1 MEYKLNTNWCLWY
14 HSINDNKW
22 SQSSYKKLLTIT
34 NLYGLKAINDIIQ
47 PIHLQNGMFFL
58 MRENIFP
65 TWEDPDNREGC
76 CVSFKISGSV
86 LKEQWYH
93 IISEILTEN
102 IFILSDNI
110 DTILEN
116 FSDREEYI
124 VRERYGLNRY
134 SGYTDGRSLHEIGFD
149 EGISQERVRQI
160 LNRTEMRMRCSS
172 LNRDSESVRNS
183 INGIK
188 EYYSNMEN

>member
-1 MEYKLNTNWCLWY
+1 MSRTKLDLMDSGYYVDMNVEDI
-14 HSINDNKW
+14 HSSESSQEELFDN
-22 SQSSYKKLLTIT
+22 
-34 NLYGLKAINDIIQ
+34 
-47 PIHLQNGMFFL
+47 
-58 MRENIFP
+58 
-65 TWEDPDNREGC
+65 
-76 CVSFKISGSV
+76 SV
-86 LKEQWYH
+86 R
-93 IISEILTEN
+93 
-102 IFILSDNI
+102 SDNI

-160 LNRTEMRMRCSS
+160 LNRTEMRMRHSS
-172 LNRDSESVRNS
+172 PNRDSESVRNS
-183 INGIK
+183 INGIR